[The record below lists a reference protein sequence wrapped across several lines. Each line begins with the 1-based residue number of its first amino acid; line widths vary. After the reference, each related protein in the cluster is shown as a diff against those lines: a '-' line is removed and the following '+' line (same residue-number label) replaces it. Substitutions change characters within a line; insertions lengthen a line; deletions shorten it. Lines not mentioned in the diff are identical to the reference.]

1 MKRAVLFGASGL
13 VGKAL
18 LHLLLAKKDYT
29 EVVAFG
35 RSTLAIDH
43 PRFQSRTIDF
53 HHLEACKEWLSGS
66 DVFCCLGTTMKKAG
80 SRAAF
85 REVDYTY
92 PLEIARLS
100 SLANARQFLIITAMG
115 ADSDSSFFYNR
126 VKGDLENAL
135 QQLQLPALHI
145 FRPSLLLGNRQEY
158 RRGEAFGARLSPL
171 LVHLMIGPLRVY
183 RPVQASDVA
192 AAMLHVSLQEIDG
205 NHVYPSDE
213 ISRLAQI
220 SK

>member
-1 MKRAVLFGASGL
+1 
-13 VGKAL
+13 
-18 LHLLLAKKDYT
+18 
-29 EVVAFG
+29 
-35 RSTLAIDH
+35 
-43 PRFQSRTIDF
+43 
-53 HHLEACKEWLSGS
+53 
-66 DVFCCLGTTMKKAG
+66 MKKAG